1 MNPVTTEGTPSSI
14 TAPAAAAAG
23 PPSPAKTSPVV
34 ANRANP
40 PPTTGKLTENKI
52 VIISQL
58 FVGGWKFIFSN
69 EEKHAVC
76 LLLFIFNYY
85 KIIRTDN

>member
-23 PPSPAKTSPVV
+23 PPSPAKTFPVV
-34 ANRANP
+34 ASRANP

-58 FVGGWKFIFSN
+58 FVGKIYCLKRIETFSLS
-69 EEKHAVC
+69 ADVYM
-76 LLLFIFNYY
+76 I
-85 KIIRTDN
+85 